1 MEMRVCVINIPV
13 GRLVGKMALLGLI
26 GALLGLLL
34 LQGGM
39 TSACVSLV

>member
-26 GALLGLLL
+26 GALLGLLYYKE
-34 LQGGM
+34 G
-39 TSACVSLV
+39 